1 MLSLTLPIKSMNPLR
16 KRIYCRHLYRSAE
29 SFLQRESWSTTKENS
44 KFILVE
50 DKTRPGSVVVFKA
63 RNSLSLFANCYLQIL
78 KISYTEFHKTKY
90 WSHYFSYNTYI
101 YIYIYIYD
109 QSVYSS
115 CFALWELISTSV
127 QLRSKEDLEGP
138 ECLNYCQSCKRCIS
152 FVATLL
158 DQQSAQ
164 LN

>member
-50 DKTRPGSVVVFKA
+50 DKTTPGSVVVFKT

-78 KISYTEFHKTKY
+78 KISYAEFHKTKILGPL
-90 WSHYFSYNTYI
+90 FFLQYI
-101 YIYIYIYD
+101 YIYIYIFIYIYQPVD
-109 QSVYSS
+109 SG

-127 QLRSKEDLEGP
+127 QPRSKEDLEGP
-138 ECLNYCQSCKRCIS
+138 ECLNYC
-152 FVATLL
+152 
-158 DQQSAQ
+158 
-164 LN
+164 

>member
-90 WSHYFSYNTYI
+90 WSHYFSYNIYI
-101 YIYIYIYD
+101 YIYIYI
-109 QSVYSS
+109 QSVCIHQLFCSLKAHQY
-115 CFALWELISTSV
+115 ISTA
-127 QLRSKEDLEGP
+127 QIKRRSWRTRVLKLLLE
-138 ECLNYCQSCKRCIS
+138 L
-152 FVATLL
+152 
-158 DQQSAQ
+158 
-164 LN
+164 